1 VEVSLALASFRL
13 LTNIHLIIQLLLVN
27 GFQQTGFI
35 FPRRGSG
42 RPEWLDEANRGGQAP
57 LVEFAFKIP
66 EQTFKYQ
73 AGTRLVDSSASQII
87 GKKLYSDE
95 ELLNRLQRFAS
106 ELGRPPSQSEMDDS
120 GPHAS
125 KTYGN
130 RFGSWNNA
138 LEAAG
143 LQTGTNDPDGRPLT
157 PEEDLL
163 TDLNSVADIVG
174 GTPSEREYGTHGE
187 YSVKTYCKRFG
198 GWNSALQ
205 AAGFEPNVE
214 MNLSEETLITALQG
228 FAEKLGR
235 PLTTDEMDRSGPY
248 TSNSYKRAFG
258 TWNRALRKAGLEVH
272 SVWDVSEEDLISELN
287 SLAEELGHV
296 PRKDEMRNQGNWSAV
311 VYQERFGSWNEALR
325 AAGFEPNERWR
336 IPRKE
341 LLAELRAVADELG
354 PPTDNDRDERTR
366 NVHNRSVSAR
376 IRIMANSPTGGRSG
390 LSGKYRQSNTE
401 TVPFGSNWPQ
411 IREEIITRDNESC
424 LRCGM
429 GREAHREKFG
439 RDLPVHHRIPRRR
452 FYNDPDRSVEDADVP
467 RNLLTL
473 CIPCH
478 RRLER
483 IPVQPVV
490 G

>member
-1 VEVSLALASFRL
+1 M
-13 LTNIHLIIQLLLVN
+13 
-27 GFQQTGFI
+27 
-35 FPRRGSG
+35 
-42 RPEWLDEANRGGQAP
+42 
-57 LVEFAFKIP
+57 
-66 EQTFKYQ
+66 
-73 AGTRLVDSSASQII
+73 
-87 GKKLYSDE
+87 GKKLYSDD
-95 ELLNRLQRFAS
+95 ELLNRLQKFAE

-130 RFGSWNNA
+130 RFESWNNA

-143 LQTGTNDPDGRPLT
+143 LQTGTNDPNGRPLT

-163 TDLNSVADIVG
+163 TDLKSVADIVG
-174 GTPSEREYGTHGE
+174 GTPSEREYSTHGE

-198 GWNSALQ
+198 GWNSALR

-228 FAEKLGR
+228 FAENLGR
-235 PLTTDEMDRSGPY
+235 SPTTDEMDRSGPY
-248 TSNSYKRAFG
+248 TSDSYKRAFG
-258 TWNRALRKAGLEVH
+258 TWNRTLRQAGLEVH
-272 SVWDVSEEDLISELN
+272 SVWNVSEDDLISELN
-287 SLAEELGHV
+287 SLAEDLGHV
-296 PRKDEMRNQGNWSAV
+296 PRKDEMRNQGNWSAA
-311 VYQERFGSWNEALR
+311 VYQEQFGSWNEALR

-336 IPRKE
+336 IPREE
-341 LLAELRAVADELG
+341 LLAELRAVTDDLG
-354 PPTDNDRDERTR
+354 HPPTTTEMNEHGNFTINPYQREFGTWRTALQ
-366 NVHNRSVSAR
+366 SADPDYLE
-376 IRIMANSPTGGRSG
+376 N
-390 LSGKYRQSNTE
+390 YRQSDTE

-429 GREAHREKFG
+429 DREAHREKFG

-452 FYNDPDRSVEDADVP
+452 FYNDPDQSVDDADVP
-467 RNLLTL
+467 CNLLTL

-483 IPVQPVV
+483 LPVQPVV
-490 G
+490 D

>member
-1 VEVSLALASFRL
+1 M
-13 LTNIHLIIQLLLVN
+13 
-27 GFQQTGFI
+27 
-35 FPRRGSG
+35 
-42 RPEWLDEANRGGQAP
+42 
-57 LVEFAFKIP
+57 
-66 EQTFKYQ
+66 
-73 AGTRLVDSSASQII
+73 
-87 GKKLYSDE
+87 GKKLYSDD
-95 ELLNRLQRFAS
+95 ELLNRLQKFAE

-130 RFGSWNNA
+130 RFGSWNDA

-143 LQTGTNDPDGRPLT
+143 LQTGTNDPNGRPPT
-157 PEEDLL
+157 SEEDLL
-163 TDLNSVADIVG
+163 ADLKSVADIVG
-174 GTPSEREYGTHGE
+174 ETPSEREYSNYGE

-235 PLTTDEMDRSGPY
+235 PPTTDEMDRSGPY
-248 TSNSYKRAFG
+248 TTNSYKRAFG
-258 TWNRALRKAGLEVH
+258 TWNRALRQARLEVH

-287 SLAEELGHV
+287 SLAEELSHV
-296 PRKDEMRNQGNWSAV
+296 PRKDEMRNQGKWSAA

-325 AAGFEPNERWR
+325 AAGFEPNQRWR
-336 IPRKE
+336 IPREE
-341 LLAELRAVADELG
+341 LLAELRAVADDLG
-354 PPTDNDRDERTR
+354 HPPTTTEMNEHGNFTIDPYQREFGTWRTALQAADPDYLE
-366 NVHNRSVSAR
+366 N
-376 IRIMANSPTGGRSG
+376 
-390 LSGKYRQSNTE
+390 YRQSNTE

-452 FYNDPDRSVEDADVP
+452 FYNHPDRGVEESNVP

-483 IPVQPVV
+483 LPVQPIIE
-490 G
+490 

>member
-1 VEVSLALASFRL
+1 M
-13 LTNIHLIIQLLLVN
+13 
-27 GFQQTGFI
+27 
-35 FPRRGSG
+35 
-42 RPEWLDEANRGGQAP
+42 
-57 LVEFAFKIP
+57 
-66 EQTFKYQ
+66 
-73 AGTRLVDSSASQII
+73 
-87 GKKLYSDE
+87 GKKLYSDD
-95 ELLNRLQRFAS
+95 ELLNRLQKFAE

-130 RFGSWNNA
+130 RFESWNNA

-143 LQTGTNDPDGRPLT
+143 LQTGTNDPNGRPLT

-163 TDLNSVADIVG
+163 ADLKSVADIVG
-174 GTPSEREYGTHGE
+174 GTPSEREYGVHGE

-198 GWNSALQ
+198 GWNSALR

-214 MNLSEETLITALQG
+214 MNLSEETLTTALQG
-228 FAEKLGR
+228 FAETLGR
-235 PLTTDEMDRSGPY
+235 PPTTDEMDRSGPY
-248 TSNSYKRAFG
+248 TSDSYKRAFG
-258 TWNRALRKAGLEVH
+258 TWNRALRQAGLEVH
-272 SVWDVSEEDLISELN
+272 SVWNVSEDDLISELN

-296 PRKDEMRNQGNWSAV
+296 PRKDEMRNQGNWSAA
-311 VYQERFGSWNEALR
+311 VYQEQFGSWNEALR

-336 IPRKE
+336 IPREE
-341 LLAELRAVADELG
+341 LLAELRAVANELG
-354 PPTDNDRDERTR
+354 HPPTTTEMNEHGNFTIDPYQREFGTWRTALQ
-366 NVHNRSVSAR
+366 SADPDYLE
-376 IRIMANSPTGGRSG
+376 N
-390 LSGKYRQSNTE
+390 YRQSDTE

-429 GREAHREKFG
+429 DREAHREKFG

-452 FYNDPDRSVEDADVP
+452 FYNDPDQSVDDADMP
-467 RNLLTL
+467 SNLLTL

-483 IPVQPVV
+483 LPVQPVV
-490 G
+490 D

>member
-1 VEVSLALASFRL
+1 M
-13 LTNIHLIIQLLLVN
+13 
-27 GFQQTGFI
+27 
-35 FPRRGSG
+35 
-42 RPEWLDEANRGGQAP
+42 
-57 LVEFAFKIP
+57 
-66 EQTFKYQ
+66 
-73 AGTRLVDSSASQII
+73 
-87 GKKLYSDE
+87 GKKLYSDD
-95 ELLNRLQRFAS
+95 ELLNRLQKFAE
-106 ELGRPPSQSEMDDS
+106 ELGRPPSQSEMDES

-125 KTYGN
+125 KTYGD

-143 LQTGTNDPDGRPLT
+143 LQTGTNDPNGRPLT

-163 TDLNSVADIVG
+163 ADLKSVADIVG
-174 GTPSEREYGTHGE
+174 GTPSEREYGVHGE

-198 GWNSALQ
+198 GWNSALR
-205 AAGFEPNVE
+205 AADFEPNVE

-228 FAEKLGR
+228 FAETLGR
-235 PLTTDEMDRSGPY
+235 PPTTDEMDRSGPY

-258 TWNRALRKAGLEVH
+258 TWNRALRQAGLEVH

-287 SLAEELGHV
+287 RLAEELGHV
-296 PRKDEMRNQGNWSAV
+296 PRKDEMRNQGKWSAA

-336 IPRKE
+336 IPREE
-341 LLAELRAVADELG
+341 LLAELRAVANELG
-354 PPTDNDRDERTR
+354 HPPTTTEMNEHGKFTIDPYQREFGTWRTALQAADPDYLE
-366 NVHNRSVSAR
+366 N
-376 IRIMANSPTGGRSG
+376 
-390 LSGKYRQSNTE
+390 YRQSDTE

-411 IREEIITRDNESC
+411 IRVEIITRDNESC

-429 GREAHREKFG
+429 DREAHREKFG

-483 IPVQPVV
+483 MPVQPVV